1 MTRVYRSSTGDTALA
16 ASVAP
21 HTRGKELQWFL
32 VLRSPPLMRPHDNLP
47 TTREKIQD
55 VLDILS
61 SKEVFLDPN
70 TRYTKAEMIEWC
82 ASWIAIYDKLPQNTS
97 I

>member
-1 MTRVYRSSTGDTALA
+1 MTRVYRSSMRDTALA

-32 VLRSPPLMRPHDNLP
+32 VLRSPPPMRLHDNLP
-47 TTREKIQD
+47 TSRERIQD
-55 VLDILS
+55 VLDVLS

-70 TRYTKAEMIEWC
+70 TR
-82 ASWIAIYDKLPQNTS
+82 LPK
-97 I
+97 